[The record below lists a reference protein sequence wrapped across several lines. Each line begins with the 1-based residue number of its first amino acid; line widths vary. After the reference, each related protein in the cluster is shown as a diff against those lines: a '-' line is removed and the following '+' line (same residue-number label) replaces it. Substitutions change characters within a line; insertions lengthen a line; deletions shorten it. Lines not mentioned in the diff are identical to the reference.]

1 MLTAAVA
8 IHGLL
13 HGQESSG
20 TADWWV
26 GALLS
31 SAAVVGASL
40 LAGRQLNAR
49 LLQAAAL
56 ALVLL
61 GGALSLAPL

>member
-1 MLTAAVA
+1 
-8 IHGLL
+8 
-13 HGQESSG
+13 
-20 TADWWV
+20 
-26 GALLS
+26 
-31 SAAVVGASL
+31 
-40 LAGRQLNAR
+40 R